1 MPAVPF
7 PRVLLVDD
15 HRDTL
20 DMYVIGLQASG
31 FDVVPVDGAA
41 AARAVLSTMSP
52 DVIVTDVRLADECGI
67 ALARTLR
74 TLPHLR
80 RTPIVLLTGDPR
92 HTSPDATACWQRV
105 MLKPCTPITLADVLR
120 AVLDP
125 ASLTHTDLI
134 SEPAPGSEH
143 GPRQP

>member
-1 MPAVPF
+1 MPAMPSS

-20 DMYVIGLQASG
+20 DMYVIGLQSSG
-31 FDVVPVDGAA
+31 FDVVPADSAA
-41 AARAVLSTMSP
+41 AARAAAVAVSP
-52 DVIVTDVRLADECGI
+52 DVIVTDVRLAGECGI

-80 RTPIVLLTGDPR
+80 GTPIVLLTGDPR
-92 HTSPDATACWQRV
+92 HTHEDATACWQRV

-120 AVLDP
+120 AVL
-125 ASLTHTDLI
+125 T
-134 SEPAPGSEH
+134 APGLPRAERRAGAVD
-143 GPRQP
+143 GPEYGP